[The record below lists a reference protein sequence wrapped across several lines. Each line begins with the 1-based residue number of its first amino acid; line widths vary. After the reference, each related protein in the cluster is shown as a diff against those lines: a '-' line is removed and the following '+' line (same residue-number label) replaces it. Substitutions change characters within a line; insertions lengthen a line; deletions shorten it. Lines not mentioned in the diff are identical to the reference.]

1 MCSNWHLKRIILAAT
16 VRNRLMRNKTRGK
29 NISKDLTIR
38 K

>member
-1 MCSNWHLKRIILAAT
+1 MCSNWHLKRIILADIM
-16 VRNRLMRNKTRGK
+16 MRNKTRGK

>member
-16 VRNRLMRNKTRGK
+16 MMRNKTRGK